1 MKKRWPILLG
11 VLVFLY
17 SLVMYAPLAVVYGYL
32 KPEGSTV
39 ELRGVAGTLKQGSAA
54 GVVVRGETAVRDLRW
69 TMSVWQLLIGRAAFD
84 FSGSGDGLVLEG
96 HAALPVTGGVRLSD
110 LRASG
115 SVKPLLAALKLFLP
129 IDGQLGLD
137 AQKLVLDNG
146 FPTQAQGS
154 LTLNRLA
161 WKLGREPL
169 MIGDFQA
176 EVVPADE
183 GLAAKIKTLGGPL
196 DASGEAALHA
206 DRSYDLHLQIRAKA
220 DAPQPLVNMLRT
232 LGAADNQGYYH
243 IRRKGQMESPAVE
256 AVQEVSE

>member
-1 MKKRWPILLG
+1 MKKRWLILLG

-17 SLVMYAPLAVVYGYL
+17 ALVMYAPLSVVYGYL
-32 KPEGSTV
+32 KPEGSPV
-39 ELRGVAGTLKQGSAA
+39 ELLGVSGTPKQGSAA

-69 TMSVWQLLIGRAAFD
+69 TLSAWQLLIGRAAFE
-84 FSGSGDGLVLEG
+84 FSGNGDGLVLEG
-96 HAALPVTGGVRLSD
+96 HAALPITGGVHLSD

-115 SVKPLLAALKLFLP
+115 SVKPLLSAFKLYLP

-137 AQKLVLDNG
+137 AQKLVLHDG
-146 FPTQAQGS
+146 FPTKAEGS

-161 WKLGREPL
+161 WKLGRDPL

-206 DRSYDLHLQIRAKA
+206 NRSYEMHLQIRAKA
-220 DAPQPLVNMLRT
+220 DAPPPLVNMLRT
-232 LGAADNQGYYH
+232 LGAPDNQGYYH
-243 IRRKGQMESPAVE
+243 IRRTGQMEAPAVE